1 MNRTVNWRPLLGL
14 LAMPNL
20 ATALPLK
27 DFMDTG
33 FIGGG
38 VMLFVIGLIMIF
50 IPRLFKWGV
59 VTMLLADI
67 LFLVRMFFRKEVMD
81 YLATQSNYAAIIE
94 DMSRDA
100 ARFITVLIVITV
112 VIALLACRGFLLA
125 FLLPTPVR
133 SQSGKRRRS
142 VPHRDTTSSPSTVR
156 EPSRGKRPR
165 IDRDQEPGFGPQ
177 SRHSLPS
184 VSSSQYD

>member
-20 ATALPLK
+20 ATAIPLK

-59 VTMLLADI
+59 MAMLLADI
-67 LFLVRMFFRKEVMD
+67 LFLVRIFFRKEVTD

-100 ARFITVLIVITV
+100 ARFITVLRVISV
-112 VIALLACRGFLLA
+112 VYIYL
-125 FLLPTPVR
+125 
-133 SQSGKRRRS
+133 SKE
-142 VPHRDTTSSPSTVR
+142 SSC
-156 EPSRGKRPR
+156 
-165 IDRDQEPGFGPQ
+165 
-177 SRHSLPS
+177 SL
-184 VSSSQYD
+184 

>member
-20 ATALPLK
+20 ATAIPLK

-59 VTMLLADI
+59 MTMLLADI
-67 LFLVRMFFRKEVMD
+67 LFLVRIFFRKEVTD

-100 ARFITVLIVITV
+100 ARFITVLGVISV
-112 VIALLACRGFLLA
+112 VIALLACRGFVLA
-125 FLLPTPVR
+125 FFITSPV
-133 SQSGKRRRS
+133 SNKNGKRRRS
-142 VPHRDTTSSPSTVR
+142 VPQRENTSSPTVR

-177 SRHSLPS
+177 SRHSSPTL
-184 VSSSQYD
+184 SSRQYE

>member
-20 ATALPLK
+20 ATAIPLK

-38 VMLFVIGLIMIF
+38 VMLFVIGLFMIF

-59 VTMLLADI
+59 MTMLLADI
-67 LFLVRMFFRKEVMD
+67 LFLVRIFFRKEVMD
-81 YLATQSNYAAIIE
+81 YLATQGNYAAIIE

-100 ARFITVLIVITV
+100 ARFITVLSVISV
-112 VIALLACRGFLLA
+112 VIALLACRGFVLA
-125 FLLPTPVR
+125 FFISSPV
-133 SQSGKRRRS
+133 SKKYGKRRRS
-142 VPHRDTTSSPSTVR
+142 VPQRENTSSPTVR
-156 EPSRGKRPR
+156 APSRGKRPR

-177 SRHSLPS
+177 SRHSSPTQ
-184 VSSSQYD
+184 SSSQYE